1 MAVLVD
7 GEQLYKEA
15 LATYDLQLTLMV
27 AHRSQKV
34 LSQKSLFHNLSIKM
48 FIFCIILQDPKEYL
62 AFLNDLKAMADDNE
76 RRFTIDNSLKCY
88 DSAIRH
94 LCRCRPV
101 RTEQIIA
108 YMKLHRTYVSVVDEL
123 CTVLPKDEVKTAL
136 QAAACLQAEI
146 LASRD
151 NHEEAGYLYQRVEAY
166 DLALHSFEQ
175 CGMWANCLSLAS
187 KLQLK

>member
-34 LSQKSLFHNLSIKM
+34 LSHIR
-48 FIFCIILQDPKEYL
+48 IILLSVNSYLPWCVWQDPKEYL
-62 AFLNDLKAMADDNE
+62 AFLNDLKAMVEEND
-76 RRFTIDNSLKCY
+76 RRFTIDNSLKRY
-88 DSAIRH
+88 DSAVCH

-101 RTEQIIA
+101 KTEQIIA

-123 CTVLPKDEVKTAL
+123 CTASPMDEVKAAL

-151 NHEEAGYLYQRVEAY
+151 NHEEAGYLYQRVGAY
-166 DLALHSFEQ
+166 NLALHSFEQ
-175 CGMWANCLSLAS
+175 CGMWANCLSLGTQ
-187 KLQLK
+187 LQLR